1 MEPILAQK
9 RKKEDEKGYDLLEA
23 SFLEKGLTAAGDSR
37 SIGLRAVGQ
46 SHSVVEKHHEQKA
59 EIQDSEFKAKVK
71 LDQRKALKIRLGSIK
86 PILLKPKPRGFL
98 PNQLKDKGGSD
109 SSKGGGSGP
118 KKA

>member
-9 RKKEDEKGYDLLEA
+9 KKKEEDKGFDLLEA

-46 SHSVVEKHHEQKA
+46 SHSITEKHHEQKA
-59 EIQDSEFKAKVK
+59 EKQDSEFRAKVK
-71 LDQRKALKIRLGSIK
+71 QEHGKSLKRMLGSVK

-98 PNQLKDKGGSD
+98 PNQLKDRGGSD
-109 SSKGGGSGP
+109 SSKEGSGS